1 MTLVTTKTALKPDG
15 HPKLTIIEISNV
27 ASLQEAL
34 EPLVKSH
41 DVLIHSMAVSDYT
54 PVYMAGIDEVAQ
66 ADSVYDLLEKRNDQG
81 KISSADDYQVLILK
95 KTPKIISLVK
105 EWNPAIRLIG
115 FKLLV
120 GVSKDELLAVARTSL
135 EKNQADY
142 IMANDLL
149 DISEG
154 RHRAYL
160 VSKKEAIQVENKDQ
174 IAQLILQVVTDGKE
188 A

>member
-1 MTLVTTKTALKPDG
+1 M
-15 HPKLTIIEISNV
+15 
-27 ASLQEAL
+27 
-34 EPLVKSH
+34 VKSH

-54 PVYMAGIDEVAQ
+54 PVYMTGIDEVAQ
-66 ADSVYDLLEKRNDQG
+66 TDSVFDLLEKRNDQG
-81 KISSADDYQVLILK
+81 KISSADDYQVLFLK

-105 EWNPAIRLIG
+105 AWNPAIRLIG

-120 GVSKDELLAVARTSL
+120 GVSKDELLAVARASL

-142 IMANDLL
+142 IVANDLL

-160 VSKKEAIQVENKDQ
+160 VSKNEHIQVETKDQ
-174 IAQLILQVVTDGKE
+174 IAQLILQVVTEQKE